1 MAQKTYDSEQ
11 DRQPGQDPF
20 SPDTVRQAFMY
31 EQVVQ

>member
-11 DRQPGQDPF
+11 DRQPGQYPF
-20 SPDTVRQAFMY
+20 SPDTIRQAMY